1 MLKHDYCCC
10 KHVHFSGLFYLVSE
24 CLMRYPPKT
33 VLETRDH
40 DSPGA
45 DPTYLLRRIVRG
57 QWSNRN
63 LVSSGPRGCNGWL
76 CSLLRQT
83 IVGLSP
89 QSAGSSGLFPA

>member
-1 MLKHDYCCC
+1 MKKLDEKKSC
-10 KHVHFSGLFYLVSE
+10 KILELGYNIS
-24 CLMRYPPKT
+24 MRYPPKT